1 MKSKMFIKILLLI
14 VIAGNIAGCKKYPD
28 GPLISFLSAKSRL
41 YGNHT
46 LTKYTVNGA
55 DSLSLYKDS
64 LGTAFQFFNNG
75 WTTDN
80 NICMMNGPLMQ
91 FEWTWEL
98 TDHNKI
104 FNVLMATNLGTQA
117 HNIGVFTT
125 NVTTEWQILKLYSD
139 DIVMQ
144 TSYNGKEYLIELTN

>member
-1 MKSKMFIKILLLI
+1 MKKIPYILILLGI
-14 VIAGNIAGCKKYPD
+14 VITVGCKKYPD
-28 GPLISFLSAKSRL
+28 GPLISFETAKTRL

-80 NICMMNGPLMQ
+80 NICEMYNGSLLEFQ
-91 FEWTWEL
+91 WVWEL

-104 FNVLMATNLGTQA
+104 FNVKYASNFSK
-117 HNIGVFTT
+117 HSIGVFTN
-125 NVTTEWQILKLYSD
+125 NVATEWQILKLYSD
-139 DIVMQ
+139 DIIMQ
-144 TSYNGKEYLIELTN
+144 TTYNGKQYLIELTGD